1 MLLPGRTRRSFPRE
15 FKADEVALVLDAVPV
30 QLAAGLGMTQE
41 SAWHLGHHISAALAD
56 GSLPGLEGPVE
67 VDETPHGNA

>member
-1 MLLPGRTRRSFPRE
+1 M
-15 FKADEVALVLDAVPV
+15 ALVLDAVPV